1 MNPSKIPRVTHT
13 LFDSFL
19 KKTITPLSPPPIPAQ
34 SVKAESVMKGS
45 DLTGD
50 ATATYVVDK
59 DLSAELKLSDKGA
72 AKVSVTKSGVVGTFI
87 FILVLVRA
95 IRLTS
100 CFVHRWAQDG
110 GQRGPVQSRKIPQGG
125 EHPDARGYRRQG

>member
-1 MNPSKIPRVTHT
+1 
-13 LFDSFL
+13 
-19 KKTITPLSPPPIPAQ
+19 
-34 SVKAESVMKGS
+34 MKGS

-50 ATATYVVDK
+50 ATATYIVDK

-72 AKVSVTKSGVVGTFI
+72 AKVSVTKSGVVVDGK
-87 FILVLVRA
+87 FILILVRA

-110 GQRGPVQSRKIPQGG
+110 GQRGPVQSRKVPQGG
-125 EHPDARGYRRQG
+125 QHTHARRYRRQG

>member
-1 MNPSKIPRVTHT
+1 MNPSNPTCHPHTIRLNSKKNHHPTH
-13 LFDSFL
+13 SHR
-19 KKTITPLSPPPIPAQ
+19 PPIPAQ

-87 FILVLVRA
+87 FNSRTGNSTDGKVFYLQMGSR
-95 IRLTS
+95 
-100 CFVHRWAQDG
+100 RWPARTRPISQN
-110 GQRGPVQSRKIPQGG
+110 PSRWRTP
-125 EHPDARGYRRQG
+125 

>member
-1 MNPSKIPRVTHT
+1 
-13 LFDSFL
+13 
-19 KKTITPLSPPPIPAQ
+19 
-34 SVKAESVMKGS
+34 MKGS

-72 AKVSVTKSGVVGTFI
+72 AKVSVTKSGVVGEFI

-95 IRLTS
+95 IGLTS
-100 CFVHRWAQDG
+100 CFIYRWAQDG
-110 GQRGPVQSRKIPQGG
+110 GQRGPVQSRKVPQGG
-125 EHPDARGYRRQG
+125 QHTDARGYRRQG

>member
-1 MNPSKIPRVTHT
+1 
-13 LFDSFL
+13 
-19 KKTITPLSPPPIPAQ
+19 
-34 SVKAESVMKGS
+34 MKGS

-72 AKVSVTKSGVVGTFI
+72 AKVSVTKSGVVDGK
-87 FILVLVRA
+87 FILILVQA

-100 CFVHRWAQDG
+100 CFVYRAQDG
-110 GQRGPVQSRKIPQGG
+110 CERGPVQSRKVPEGRQ
-125 EHPDARGYRRQG
+125 HPDARGYRRQG